1 MKKRT
6 LLTLIALTLLTALF
20 TVPAAADTPEERV
33 AAYHQAL
40 LDGDIE
46 AAKGMLGKELVL
58 YEDGVP
64 EKSLKHY
71 TKGHLKSDIAFS
83 ENAKRKLESQS
94 SWIEGDTATVSST
107 YDLKTKYKGR
117 RYHIKAAETMT
128 LKLIDGQW
136 VIVHVHWSNHQL
148 EKEKEKEKVAPL
160 KYDEFD

>member
-1 MKKRT
+1 MKNRSLVIIMASI
-6 LLTLIALTLLTALF
+6 LLTVLVAGT
-20 TVPAAADTPEERV
+20 AAADTPEERV

-71 TKGHLKSDIAFS
+71 TEGHLKSDIAFS
-83 ENAKRKLESQS
+83 ENAKRKLQSQS
-94 SWIEGDTATVSST
+94 SWIEANTATVSST
-107 YDLKTKYKGR
+107 YDLKTKYKGK

-128 LKLIDGQW
+128 LKRIDEQW
-136 VIVHVHWSNHQL
+136 VIVHIHWSNHRV
-148 EKEKEKEKVAPL
+148 KE
-160 KYDEFD
+160 

>member
-1 MKKRT
+1 MIKRS
-6 LLTLIALTLLTALF
+6 LLCTLIALTLLTALAPG
-20 TVPAAADTPEERV
+20 TAAAGVPEERV

-46 AAKGMLGKELVL
+46 AAKEMLGEELVL

-71 TKGHLKSDIAFS
+71 TQGHLKSDIAFS

-107 YDLKTKYKGR
+107 YDLKTKYKGK
-117 RYHIKAAETMT
+117 RYHLKSAETMT
-128 LKLIDGQW
+128 LKLIDDQW
-136 VIVHVHWSNHQL
+136 VIVHIHWSNHSV
-148 EKEKEKEKVAPL
+148 KE
-160 KYDEFD
+160 

>member
-6 LLTLIALTLLTALF
+6 LLTLIALTLM
-20 TVPAAADTPEERV
+20 TVLVAGTAAAETPEERV

-46 AAKGMLGKELVL
+46 AAKGMLEKGLVL

-71 TKGHLKSDIAFS
+71 TKGHLKDDIAFS

-94 SWIEGDTATVSST
+94 SWIEDDTATVSST
-107 YDLKTKYKGR
+107 YDLKTKYKGK
-117 RYHIKAAETMT
+117 RYHLKSAETMT
-128 LKLIDGQW
+128 LKNMDGQW
-136 VIVHVHWSNHQL
+136 FIVHIHWSNHRV
-148 EKEKEKEKVAPL
+148 KEAVTS
-160 KYDEFD
+160 EFY

>member
-6 LLTLIALTLLTALF
+6 LLTLIALTLLTVLLA
-20 TVPAAADTPEERV
+20 VPAVADTPEERV

-46 AAKGMLGKELVL
+46 AAKGMLEKELVL

-71 TKGHLKSDIAFS
+71 TEGHLKSDIEFS

-107 YDLKTKYKGR
+107 YDLKTKYKGK
-117 RYHIKAAETMT
+117 RYHLKAAETMT
-128 LKLIDGQW
+128 LKQIDGQW
-136 VIVHVHWSNHQL
+136 IIVHIHWSNHRV
-148 EKEKEKEKVAPL
+148 KE
-160 KYDEFD
+160 

>member
-6 LLTLIALTLLTALF
+6 LLTLIALTLLTVLLA
-20 TVPAAADTPEERV
+20 VPAVADTPEERV

-71 TKGHLKSDIAFS
+71 TEGHLKSDIAFS

-107 YDLKTKYKGR
+107 YDLKTKYKGK
-117 RYHIKAAETMT
+117 RYHLKAAETMT
-128 LKLIDGQW
+128 LKQIDGQW
-136 VIVHVHWSNHQL
+136 IIVHIHWSNHRV
-148 EKEKEKEKVAPL
+148 KE
-160 KYDEFD
+160 

>member
-6 LLTLIALTLLTALF
+6 LMSLIVSILLALLVAGT
-20 TVPAAADTPEERV
+20 AAADTPEERV

-46 AAKGMLGKELVL
+46 AAKGMLEKELVL

-71 TKGHLKSDIAFS
+71 TEGHLKSDIEFS

-94 SWIEGDTATVSST
+94 SWSEGDTATVSST
-107 YDLKTKYKGR
+107 YDLKTKYKGK
-117 RYHIKAAETMT
+117 RYHLKAAETMT
-128 LKLIDGQW
+128 LKQIDGQW
-136 VIVHVHWSNHQL
+136 IIVHIHWSNHRV
-148 EKEKEKEKVAPL
+148 KE
-160 KYDEFD
+160 

>member
-6 LLTLIALTLLTALF
+6 LFTLIALTLLTVLVAG
-20 TVPAAADTPEERV
+20 TATADTPEERV

-46 AAKGMLGKELVL
+46 AAKGMLGKELIL

-71 TKGHLKSDIAFS
+71 TKGHLKSDIEFS

-94 SWIEGDTATVSST
+94 FWIEGDTATVSST
-107 YDLKTKYKGR
+107 YDLKTKYKGK
-117 RYHIKAAETMT
+117 RYHLKAAETMT
-128 LKLIDGQW
+128 LKQIDGQW
-136 VIVHVHWSNHQL
+136 IIVHIHWSNHRV
-148 EKEKEKEKVAPL
+148 KK
-160 KYDEFD
+160 

>member
-6 LLTLIALTLLTALF
+6 LLTLIALTLLTVLLA
-20 TVPAAADTPEERV
+20 VPAVADTPEERV

-46 AAKGMLGKELVL
+46 AAKGMLEKELVL

-71 TKGHLKSDIAFS
+71 TEGHLKSDIAFS

-94 SWIEGDTATVSST
+94 SWIEGNTATVSST
-107 YDLKTKYKGR
+107 YDLKTKYKGK
-117 RYHIKAAETMT
+117 RYHLKAAETMT
-128 LKLIDGQW
+128 LKQIDGQW
-136 VIVHVHWSNHQL
+136 IIVHIHWSNHRV
-148 EKEKEKEKVAPL
+148 KE
-160 KYDEFD
+160 

>member
-6 LLTLIALTLLTALF
+6 LLTLIALTLM
-20 TVPAAADTPEERV
+20 TVLVAGTAAAETPEERV

-46 AAKGMLGKELVL
+46 AAKGMLEKELVL

-71 TKGHLKSDIAFS
+71 TKGHLKDDIAFS

-94 SWIEGDTATVSST
+94 SWIEDDTATVSST
-107 YDLKTKYKGR
+107 YDLKTRYKGK
-117 RYHIKAAETMT
+117 RYHLKAAETMT
-128 LKLIDGQW
+128 LKNMDGQW
-136 VIVHVHWSNHQL
+136 VIVHIHWSNHRVKDQ
-148 EKEKEKEKVAPL
+148 
-160 KYDEFD
+160 

>member
-6 LLTLIALTLLTALF
+6 LFTLIALTLLTVLVAG
-20 TVPAAADTPEERV
+20 TATADTPEERV

-40 LDGDIE
+40 LDGDID

-71 TKGHLKSDIAFS
+71 TKGHLKSDIEFS

-94 SWIEGDTATVSST
+94 SWMEGDTATVSST
-107 YDLKTKYKGR
+107 YDLKTKYKGK
-117 RYHIKAAETMT
+117 RYHLKAAETMT
-128 LKLIDGQW
+128 LKNIDGQW
-136 VIVHVHWSNHQL
+136 VIVHIHWSNHRV
-148 EKEKEKEKVAPL
+148 KE
-160 KYDEFD
+160 

>member
-6 LLTLIALTLLTALF
+6 LFTLIALTLLTVLVAG
-20 TVPAAADTPEERV
+20 TATADTPEERV

-46 AAKGMLGKELVL
+46 AAKGMLGKELIL

-71 TKGHLKSDIAFS
+71 TKGHLKSDIEFS

-94 SWIEGDTATVSST
+94 SWIEGNTATVSST
-107 YDLKTKYKGR
+107 YDLKTKYKGK
-117 RYHIKAAETMT
+117 RYHLKAAETMT
-128 LKLIDGQW
+128 LKQIDGQW
-136 VIVHVHWSNHQL
+136 IIVHIHWSNHRV
-148 EKEKEKEKVAPL
+148 KE
-160 KYDEFD
+160 

>member
-6 LLTLIALTLLTALF
+6 LLTLVALTLLTVLVAG
-20 TVPAAADTPEERV
+20 TAAADTPEERV

-40 LDGDIE
+40 LDGDID

-71 TKGHLKSDIAFS
+71 TEGHLKSDIEFS

-94 SWIEGDTATVSST
+94 SWIEDDTATVSST
-107 YDLKTKYKGR
+107 YDLKTKYKGK
-117 RYHIKAAETMT
+117 RYHLKSTETMT
-128 LKLIDGQW
+128 LKNIDGQW
-136 VIVHVHWSNHQL
+136 VIVHIHWSNHRV
-148 EKEKEKEKVAPL
+148 KE
-160 KYDEFD
+160 

>member
-6 LLTLIALTLLTALF
+6 LLTLIALTLLTVLVAG
-20 TVPAAADTPEERV
+20 TAVADTPEERV

-71 TKGHLKSDIAFS
+71 TEGHLKSDIAFS

-107 YDLKTKYKGR
+107 YDLKTKYKGK
-117 RYHIKAAETMT
+117 RYHLKAAETMT
-128 LKLIDGQW
+128 LKQIDGQW
-136 VIVHVHWSNHQL
+136 TIVHIHWSNHRV
-148 EKEKEKEKVAPL
+148 KE
-160 KYDEFD
+160 

>member
-6 LLTLIALTLLTALF
+6 LLTLIALTLLTVLVAG
-20 TVPAAADTPEERV
+20 TAVADTPEERV

-71 TKGHLKSDIAFS
+71 TEGHLKSDIAFS

-107 YDLKTKYKGR
+107 YDLKTKYKGK
-117 RYHIKAAETMT
+117 RYHLKAAETMT
-128 LKLIDGQW
+128 LKNNDGQW
-136 VIVHVHWSNHQL
+136 VIVHIHWSNHRV
-148 EKEKEKEKVAPL
+148 KE
-160 KYDEFD
+160 

>member
-6 LLTLIALTLLTALF
+6 LFTLIALTLLTVLVAG
-20 TVPAAADTPEERV
+20 TATADTPEERV

-46 AAKGMLGKELVL
+46 AAKGMLEKELVL

-71 TKGHLKSDIAFS
+71 TEGHLKSDIEFS

-107 YDLKTKYKGR
+107 YDLKTKYKGK
-117 RYHIKAAETMT
+117 RYHLKAAETMT
-128 LKLIDGQW
+128 LKQIDGQW
-136 VIVHVHWSNHQL
+136 IIVHIHWSNHRV
-148 EKEKEKEKVAPL
+148 KE
-160 KYDEFD
+160 

>member
-6 LLTLIALTLLTALF
+6 LLTLIALTLLTVLVAC
-20 TVPAAADTPEERV
+20 TATADTPEERV

-71 TKGHLKSDIAFS
+71 TEGHLKSDIEFS

-107 YDLKTKYKGR
+107 YDLKTKYKGK
-117 RYHIKAAETMT
+117 RYHLKAAETMT
-128 LKLIDGQW
+128 LKQIDGQW
-136 VIVHVHWSNHQL
+136 IIVHIHWSNHRV
-148 EKEKEKEKVAPL
+148 KE
-160 KYDEFD
+160 

>member
-6 LLTLIALTLLTALF
+6 LFTLIALTLLTVLVAG
-20 TVPAAADTPEERV
+20 TATADTPEERV

-46 AAKGMLGKELVL
+46 AAKGMLGKELIL

-71 TKGHLKSDIAFS
+71 TKGHLKSDIEFS

-107 YDLKTKYKGR
+107 YDLKTKYKGK
-117 RYHIKAAETMT
+117 RYHLKAAETMT
-128 LKLIDGQW
+128 LKNIDGQW
-136 VIVHVHWSNHQL
+136 VIVHIHWSNHRV
-148 EKEKEKEKVAPL
+148 KE
-160 KYDEFD
+160 